1 MSKSL
6 LMSLPHHYDR
16 SPHSMRGLN
25 LVSQAVLLYSVWYM
39 YGVVTFANV
48 RAREPLM
55 RMMHGVGSQCGG
67 VACKN
72 VEVR

>member
-1 MSKSL
+1 
-6 LMSLPHHYDR
+6 
-16 SPHSMRGLN
+16 MRGLN